1 MAKMLLCLYEFR
13 RLCLKRFYF
22 NDENDDDE
30 NENFEEPSD
39 FFQMTQF
46 PLDTG
51 NSLVNSAISI
61 CESSIFWIF
70 LSLSKKLIKIKS
82 TYEFL
87 KELTE
92 EPTGEEE

>member
-1 MAKMLLCLYEFR
+1 MAKMLLCLYEFG

-22 NDENDDDE
+22 NDEDDDE

-46 PLDTG
+46 PLDTS

-61 CESSIFWIF
+61 CESSIFWRF
-70 LSLSKKLIKIKS
+70 LSLNKKLNKIKS

-92 EPTGEEE
+92 EVTGEE